1 MGVNS
6 TSHPLSG
13 VYAAAVT
20 PLGSSGQPLIS
31 DIPILLDFL
40 AERGCH
46 GALLTGTTG
55 EGPSFSPD
63 ERAEIWKDAARWRAN
78 KQPTFRLLAGT
89 GTPSLTETIELTKV
103 AFNFGFEAVCVLP
116 PFFFRNASEEGLFD
130 WFAQVIDQSVP
141 DKRFLLGY
149 HIPAVSGVALPLSL
163 LQRLNSAFP
172 NRFAGLKDSSGSLV
186 SAREYAQGLPG
197 KAILVGNDKLLG
209 PGLESGA
216 AGCITAGAN
225 LWSSNL
231 REIYEAHTSK
241 NNTEELQS
249 RVDSL
254 RAIMDAMPPAPAF
267 VKALLHAQYRLPLWK
282 VRPPLRDFSKE
293 QIQAALSQFSHK
305 REIM

>member
-1 MGVNS
+1 
-6 TSHPLSG
+6 
-13 VYAAAVT
+13 VT

-31 DIPILLDFL
+31 DIPVLLDFL
-40 AERGCH
+40 AEHGCH

-63 ERAEIWKDAARWRAN
+63 ERSDIWKAAAKWRAS

-103 AFNFGFEAVCVLP
+103 AFDLGFEAVCVLP
-116 PFFFRNASEEGLFD
+116 PFFFRNATEEGLFD

-141 DKRFLLGY
+141 DKGFLLGY
-149 HIPAVSGVALPLSL
+149 HIPAVSGVAVTLSL
-163 LQRLNSAFP
+163 LQRLSAEFP
-172 NRFAGLKDSSGSLV
+172 ERFAGLKDSSGNLD
-186 SAREYAQGLPG
+186 SAREYATGLPG
-197 KAILVGNDKLLG
+197 KAVLVGNDKLLG
-209 PGLESGA
+209 PGLDAGA

-231 REIYEAHTSK
+231 REIYKAHASK
-241 NNTEELQS
+241 LSTEELQS

-254 RAIMDAMPPAPAF
+254 RALMDAMPPAPALA
-267 VKALLHAQYRLPLWK
+267 KALLHAQYRLPLWK

-293 QIQAALSQFSHK
+293 QIQAALSQFSPN
-305 REIM
+305 REIL